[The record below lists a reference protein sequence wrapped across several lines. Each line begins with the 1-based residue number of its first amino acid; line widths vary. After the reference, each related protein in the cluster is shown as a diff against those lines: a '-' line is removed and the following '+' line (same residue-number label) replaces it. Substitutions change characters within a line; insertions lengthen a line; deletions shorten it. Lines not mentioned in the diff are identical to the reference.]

1 MLKIHGDDDIKL
13 NENERTL
20 QCHDECC
27 KMSINVNVYVYKC
40 ICICI
45 CI

>member
-13 NENERTL
+13 NENKRTL

-27 KMSINVNVYVYKC
+27 KMSINVYVYVYKC
-40 ICICI
+40 IQVYK
-45 CI
+45 